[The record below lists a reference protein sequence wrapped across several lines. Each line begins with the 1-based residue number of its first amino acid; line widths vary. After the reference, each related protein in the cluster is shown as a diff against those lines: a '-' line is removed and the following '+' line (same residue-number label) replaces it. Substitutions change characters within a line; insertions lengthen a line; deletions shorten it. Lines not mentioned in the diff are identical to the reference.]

1 MAEEALTVE
10 QAAQKIDAL
19 ESEQTQEQAPQESQ
33 GETQPE
39 IKQEEPTDAVQETQ
53 GQESAP
59 QEIQISDINDLA
71 EDLGVE
77 AADLYQNLTM
87 PVNVGGETR
96 HIALGEAKDAYR
108 SSEVSKAE
116 QQELTRLRSEFE
128 KQRTDATG
136 QLLSR
141 LKEADGLLENAEKM
155 LLADMEKVN
164 WAELRESDPAEY
176 AARRQ
181 EANEKLE
188 KIKGAKAEIAQKAHE
203 QHQEQQHKFNEQ
215 MQIVLEKEKSLLRDK
230 VPEWRDA
237 ETAEKERQQ
246 LTKYLRAEGWNEV
259 EINNMVDHRAIVAL
273 RKAMLWDELQKAQPE
288 KKKVT
293 LVGKKIVKPGKS
305 QTKAEQLE
313 SDYRHDL
320 SEFRKRGGSIN
331 DAAAMIEKHFLGE
344 T

>member
-10 QAAQKIDAL
+10 QAAQQIEAL
-19 ESEQTQEQAPQESQ
+19 EYGENQEQVPQAESQ
-33 GETQPE
+33 PEPQP
-39 IKQEEPTDAVQETQ
+39 QSEEKSDGVQETQ
-53 GQESAP
+53 QEP
-59 QEIQISDINDLA
+59 ETQEIQISDINDLA
-71 EDLGVE
+71 EHLEVE
-77 AADLYQNLTM
+77 VSDLYKNLTI

-96 HIALGEAKDAYR
+96 QVSLGEWKDAYR
-108 SSEVSKAE
+108 SSELSKSE
-116 QQELTRLRSEFE
+116 QQELTRLKSEFE

-136 QLLSR
+136 QMLSR
-141 LKEADGLLENAEKM
+141 LQEADGLLEKAEKM

-164 WAELRESDPAEY
+164 WKELRESDPAEY

-188 KIKGAKAEIAQKAHE
+188 NIKGAKAEIQQKFLE
-203 QHQEQQHKFNEQ
+203 QNQEQQQKFNEQ
-215 MQIVLEKEKSLLRDK
+215 MGLILEKEKSLLRQK

-237 ETAEKERQQ
+237 EKAEQERQK
-246 LTKYLRAEGWNEV
+246 LTKYLQAEGWNDV

-273 RKAMLWDELQKAQPE
+273 RKAMMWDELQKAQPE

-313 SDYRHDL
+313 SDFRHDL
-320 SEFRKRGGSIN
+320 AEFRKRGGGIN
-331 DAAAMIEKHFLGE
+331 DAAALIDKHFLGE